1 MMKIQLLRYDQLYG
15 RLIIKYCSAVYFLIC
30 CLCLILSGCA
40 PSMTS
45 IGSSRSGQ
53 DRVNVSQ
60 GKVGQLSLFLNLENQ
75 KGVNQKLV
83 IQSIELLADNNQWIP
98 FISDPVDADSQLIPG
113 GQIFLGRSFVDS
125 GYYNSLR
132 MKIFWNSQSKE
143 ISAEPTVIE
152 LRMSNPLYVGKS
164 DSHSLFIIWDL
175 LASLTTDNS
184 TRKALSLAPRFQ
196 NMLVDVAYVACP
208 DINTVYMVCTD
219 KNRVCN
225 SLGVKGKPSYLIS
238 DPVAPTANLFALAE
252 KDRDIKRIGPA
263 SNRVEERYHLSRVG
277 GDLHFTIS
285 PDSQWAYVIDRK
297 RGNIHRI
304 NLSSG
309 AVDLHN
315 RLGYKPSFILYL
327 KKQGLLAVTLS
338 LSQSV
343 VLIDPQTLEQVQS
356 ISTGSNPD
364 GLMLHN
370 DNYLYIAEA
379 GGNSVMV
386 YNLNLNKIHK
396 RIPVDFSPRRL
407 MEARGRI
414 YVTNYNSHSISLLRH
429 GQLGVSKTIALNG
442 PPLELAY
449 SQRNKWLYVGNGST
463 NALDIINPMNSKVVG
478 RIELGARPHGISIL
492 H

>member
-1 MMKIQLLRYDQLYG
+1 MMKIQSLRYDQLYG
-15 RLIIKYCSAVYFLIC
+15 RSIIKYCSAVYFIIC
-30 CLCLILSGCA
+30 CLSLILSSCV

-45 IGSSRSGQ
+45 NSSPRSGQ
-53 DRVNVSQ
+53 NQ
-60 GKVGQLSLFLNLENQ
+60 ANEIKGKVGQLSLFLNLENQ
-75 KGVNQKLV
+75 EGSSQSMI
-83 IQSIELLADNNQWIP
+83 IQSIEILADNNHWIP
-98 FISDPVDADSQLIPG
+98 LISDPIQADSQLING
-113 GQIFLGRSFVDS
+113 GQIFLGRSFLDPGHYS
-125 GYYNSLR
+125 SLR
-132 MKIFWNSQSKE
+132 MTTIWNSQSQE
-143 ISAEPTVIE
+143 AVAEPIVAE
-152 LRMSNPLYVGKS
+152 LGVSAPLYVGNR

-175 LASLTTDNS
+175 LAPLTSDNP
-184 TRKALSLAPRFQ
+184 TRKNLSLAPRLQ
-196 NMLVDVAYVACP
+196 HLVVDVAYVACP
-208 DINTVYMVCTD
+208 DINTVYMVCTN

-252 KDRDIKRIGPA
+252 RDRDIKRIGPT

-297 RGNIHRI
+297 RGNIQRI

-327 KKQGLLAVTLS
+327 KKQGLLAVSLS
-338 LSQSV
+338 LYQSV
-343 VLIDPQTLEQVQS
+343 VLLDPQTLEQVQS
-356 ISTGSNPD
+356 ISTGSNPA

-429 GQLGVSKTIALNG
+429 GQLGVSKTITLDG

-449 SQRNKWLYVGNGST
+449 SQRNKWLYAGNEST

-478 RIELGARPHGISIL
+478 RIELGARPHGITIL